1 MVKSRRRRRYL
12 LGLLTGAVI
21 GAVLCAAFCFNL
33 FSGIQL
39 QSSDFLFKAAGAHQ
53 SSAQDGDV
61 MIVAI
66 DEKSLDQ
73 LGHFPSWPRSYYAQV
88 VDRLAEAEARIVVL
102 DVLFAEPAPCDEQLA
117 ESIESA
123 GNVILPLA
131 YSSSLHEYA
140 GAGEPAGGGGFIRP
154 VSLIEQNALAVGHAG
169 MLPDEDGVVRRLP
182 IAIHSGEDFEP
193 ALALAAVAKYLRRPQ
208 VIESTV
214 ENNSLSFA
222 GRSIP
227 LDDADGMIINYTGTS
242 TERGNLA
249 GFQTVPFVDTLRGEI
264 DKPLFRDKIVIIG
277 ATAAALGDTFWT
289 PTGRMMNGVEIH
301 ANAIHTILNADFLRS
316 SPSSVTIALIMVLA
330 VLCALIVLRLRVL
343 WAALSATLLLIVY
356 FLTAFTFFD
365 KGIMLNI
372 LYPPMAILG
381 AFVGVNLFNIA
392 SERSDKR
399 LITETFGR
407 YISPPVV
414 DKILTALDTD
424 EIKPGGQQQEVTVA
438 FADIRGF
445 TNMSEEMQP
454 EALVRVLNLYLS
466 IAIDAVIKQGGIVNK
481 FAGDS
486 VLAIWNAPVL
496 CEEHALM
503 ATKAAIDIQR
513 SIEELQQRETDLPKV
528 NFGIGISTGKV
539 VAGNM
544 GSENRLE
551 YSVVGDAVNIAARLT
566 SAAEGGKVWV
576 SCDTYE
582 LIKDHVAATPLEPLT
597 VKGKREPIKAYEVLN
612 IQEELFGLKSL
623 GTRET

>member
-1 MVKSRRRRRYL
+1 
-12 LGLLTGAVI
+12 
-21 GAVLCAAFCFNL
+21 
-33 FSGIQL
+33 
-39 QSSDFLFKAAGAHQ
+39 
-53 SSAQDGDV
+53 
-61 MIVAI
+61 
-66 DEKSLDQ
+66 
-73 LGHFPSWPRSYYAQV
+73 
-88 VDRLAEAEARIVVL
+88 
-102 DVLFAEPAPCDEQLA
+102 
-117 ESIESA
+117 
-123 GNVILPLA
+123 
-131 YSSSLHEYA
+131 
-140 GAGEPAGGGGFIRP
+140 
-154 VSLIEQNALAVGHAG
+154 
-169 MLPDEDGVVRRLP
+169 
-182 IAIHSGEDFEP
+182 
-193 ALALAAVAKYLRRPQ
+193 
-208 VIESTV
+208 
-214 ENNSLSFA
+214 
-222 GRSIP
+222 
-227 LDDADGMIINYTGTS
+227 
-242 TERGNLA
+242 
-249 GFQTVPFVDTLRGEI
+249 
-264 DKPLFRDKIVIIG
+264 
-277 ATAAALGDTFWT
+277 
-289 PTGRMMNGVEIH
+289 
-301 ANAIHTILNADFLRS
+301 
-316 SPSSVTIALIMVLA
+316 
-330 VLCALIVLRLRVL
+330 
-343 WAALSATLLLIVY
+343 LLIVY

-466 IAIDAVIKQGGIVNK
+466 IAIDAVIRQGGIVNK

-597 VKGKREPIKAYEVLN
+597 VKGKREPIKAYEILN
-612 IQEELFGLKSL
+612 IQEELFGLISL
-623 GTRET
+623 GIGET